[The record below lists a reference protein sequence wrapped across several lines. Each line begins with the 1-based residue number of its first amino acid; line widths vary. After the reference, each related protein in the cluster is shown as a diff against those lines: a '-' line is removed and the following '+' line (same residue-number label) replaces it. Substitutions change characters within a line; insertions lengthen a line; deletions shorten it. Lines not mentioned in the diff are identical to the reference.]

1 MKRITGSYTFQK
13 KMSIKGKVRFLPTKN
28 MYVFS
33 ENEISTPEI
42 ESETKFPK
50 KVHKNYFFKKLT
62 LNMFVECNSTI
73 YLWKILSFYWNM

>member
-1 MKRITGSYTFQK
+1 
-13 KMSIKGKVRFLPTKN
+13 MSIKGKVRFLATKN

-50 KVHKNYFFKKLT
+50 RIKVKLTKKVHKNNFF
-62 LNMFVECNSTI
+62 
-73 YLWKILSFYWNM
+73 